1 MQQLD
6 TSNGSKVVRISNNNY
21 QKLVS
26 QGKYGDTFDSI
37 LSRILG
43 QNIPLEKEVKT
54 KNE

>member
-6 TSNGSKVVRISNNNY
+6 TNDTSKVVRISNNNY

-37 LSRILG
+37 LSRILE
-43 QNIPLEKEVKT
+43 QDLQLEKEVKE
-54 KNE
+54 NG